1 MPKRLAMTTDGK
13 LTYCSA
19 AEENV
24 GKGRCNH
31 VGHARNGESPEY
43 FSKRMQ
49 AEDIVFNMFKGLHY
63 YEEEE
68 IGGIDPKA
76 YGEAYFEAGL
86 LRIVRSFSSERLR
99 EMDCSLSDE
108 ELIIRGDNKDLER
121 LSKSDNPHSNYLA
134 NKVLKGEK
142 PEELIYLNK
151 PKKHSEDEMEW
162 AYKEMDSS
170 DEYDRLSG
178 AMYFL
183 ENDAATFKD

>member
-1 MPKRLAMTTDGK
+1 
-13 LTYCSA
+13 
-19 AEENV
+19 
-24 GKGRCNH
+24 
-31 VGHARNGESPEY
+31 
-43 FSKRMQ
+43 MQ

-76 YGEAYFEAGL
+76 YGEPYFEAGL
-86 LRIVRSFSSERLR
+86 LRIVRSLSSERLR
-99 EMDCSLSDE
+99 EMDSSLSDT
-108 ELIIRGDNKDLER
+108 ELIIRGDKKDLER
-121 LSKSDNPHSNYLA
+121 LSKSDNPDSNYLA
-134 NKVLKGEK
+134 NKALKGRK
-142 PEELIYLNK
+142 IEELIYLNE

>member
-1 MPKRLAMTTDGK
+1 MTTDGK

-63 YEEEE
+63 YEDEE
-68 IGGIDPKA
+68 IGGIDPKE
-76 YGEAYFEAGL
+76 YGEAYFEATRVRL
-86 LRIVRSFSSERLR
+86 LKSFSSEKLR
-99 EMDCSLSDE
+99 EMDSSLSDA
-108 ELIIRGDNKDLER
+108 ELIIRGDKKDLER
-121 LSKSDNPHSNYLA
+121 LSKSDNPYSNYLA
-134 NKVLKGEK
+134 NEVLEGRK
-142 PEELIYLNK
+142 PEELFDL
-151 PKKHSEDEMEW
+151 DEAEEFPEGGVKW
-162 AYKEMDSS
+162 ASKNMDSS
-170 DEYDRLSG
+170 DDKTRLNS
-178 AMYFL
+178 ALCFL